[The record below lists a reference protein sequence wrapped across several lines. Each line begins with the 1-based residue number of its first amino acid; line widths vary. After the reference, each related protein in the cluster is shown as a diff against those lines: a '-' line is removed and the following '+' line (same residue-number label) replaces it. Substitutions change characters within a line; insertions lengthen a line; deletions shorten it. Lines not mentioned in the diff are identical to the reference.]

1 MKKGIFSIAFA
12 AMTIAMI
19 AAFSL
24 RSEKT
29 TASASATANIK
40 ALVPIEQVP
49 GYTGPRPQGGHC
61 ESRNNHACGD
71 SDTPEVPETPAV
83 AK

>member
-1 MKKGIFSIAFA
+1 MKKGIFSLAFA
-12 AMTIAMI
+12 VIAIILI

-29 TASASATANIK
+29 TASASATANIQ
-40 ALVPIEQVP
+40 ALAPVDQVP

-71 SDTPEVPETPAV
+71 SDSPELPETPEVS
-83 AK
+83 K